1 MQLSYHPCFS
11 NFYLLYFLQASQLGL
26 ACLASSLSPDEGLTV
41 FKELQKARQCF
52 VLENELHIIYQVV
65 PIYAGT
71 NINIDWTNYLTLW
84 ESLSDDMK
92 RVGQLVGVE
101 ERFLVR
107 AMRGNTTLHSSQ
119 FQSLCLTKN
128 SSETLQNLP
137 YYI

>member
-1 MQLSYHPCFS
+1 M
-11 NFYLLYFLQASQLGL
+11 
-26 ACLASSLSPDEGLTV
+26 SPDEGLTV

-107 AMRGNTTLHSSQ
+107 AMRGKSFSR
-119 FQSLCLTKN
+119 
-128 SSETLQNLP
+128 NLS
-137 YYI
+137 